1 MPDPAY
7 DSLLVANRFELLGAG
22 EPGAASLDPAFP
34 GAIFK
39 LQPGFDFGA
48 PQPLTDFLGSLS
60 LDGELPSGRRA
71 GNRTFTL
78 PVNIHAPDFATPAAA
93 TEALLAAVNEPY
105 WTLTWTRKQGT
116 DPAQLPLVFDCY
128 RAHASVVQGGGL
140 DGWNINSV
148 SAVTLSFD
156 ALPYGRSDTPVVV
169 SLASPLPG
177 GPAPASPVIL
187 DTFSSVSSPDFTQ
200 SSKHVLDSFSAKW
213 AHSGGSTYPTYTK
226 TVAVSL
232 AGLYNITAYVG
243 FGAATLSSWQ
253 NPILFTFRLGDSH
266 GKFLSFTLTKNCYP
280 SNDPSSP
287 AFTLIH
293 ARIPLGVATF
303 DYANVTSYRI
313 QAQNAPSGLFTPAN
327 FGFDTY
333 YNHIIANP
341 QSIQVPATRGYV
353 YSLPAVQG
361 TARAPISV
369 AAQLPGAS
377 LTETFDTP
385 GPGRYTAPDGLTGGV
400 AAVACWGPS
409 GAGASVTGPG
419 QGGGGEGGEYAAEPA
434 LALTAGN
441 TYDYV
446 IGAAGTPQTSISTLT
461 VLTASLPNGVASASY
476 SFQFTASGGSGTGYT
491 WSRSGTALPSALT
504 LSSGGLLSGTLGA
517 GTGTTSG
524 MIFTVTDSLGAT
536 ASVTLP
542 IVIKPAA
549 TFAITTTSLRSE
561 ERRVGKEC

>member
-7 DSLLVANRFELLGAG
+7 DSLVVSGRIELLGAG

-39 LQPGFDFGA
+39 LQAGYDMGA

-71 GNRTFTL
+71 GNRTFSL
-78 PVNIHAPDFATPAAA
+78 PVNIHAPDFATLAAA
-93 TEALLAAVNEPY
+93 TEALLAAVNEPS
-105 WTLTWTRKQGT
+105 WTLTWTRKQGAEAT
-116 DPAQLPLVFDCY
+116 QLPLVFDCF

-140 DGWNINSV
+140 DQYNISPV
-148 SAVTLSFD
+148 AAVTLSFD
-156 ALPYGRSDTPVVV
+156 ALPYGRSDTPVTV

-177 GPAPASPVIL
+177 GPSPASPVIL

-213 AHSGGSTYPTYTK
+213 AHTGSSTYPTYTK
-226 TVAVSL
+226 SFSAVSL

-266 GKFLSFTLTKNCYP
+266 GKFLSFSLTKNCYP
-280 SNDPSSP
+280 SNDPANP

-333 YNHIIANP
+333 YNHIVANP

-369 AAQLPGAS
+369 AASTRTPAWPGVSRPWPAGALPARARPS
-377 LTETFDTP
+377 
-385 GPGRYTAPDGLTGGV
+385 PGRGR
-400 AAVACWGPS
+400 AAAAKAASTPPS
-409 GAGASVTGPG
+409 PRWPSP
-419 QGGGGEGGEYAAEPA
+419 P
-434 LALTAGN
+434 
-441 TYDYV
+441 
-446 IGAAGTPQTSISTLT
+446 GTP
-461 VLTASLPNGVASASY
+461 
-476 SFQFTASGGSGTGYT
+476 
-491 WSRSGTALPSALT
+491 
-504 LSSGGLLSGTLGA
+504 
-517 GTGTTSG
+517 
-524 MIFTVTDSLGAT
+524 
-536 ASVTLP
+536 
-542 IVIKPAA
+542 
-549 TFAITTTSLRSE
+549 TTTSSA
-561 ERRVGKEC
+561 RRAPRRPTSRP